1 MNNNIEKLNEPCYQ
15 SIIIEINKS
24 WERRRIL
31 YIYIYIYIYRESEQA
46 TRRDYWGVTT
56 VASLPIEEPK
66 SNAFIGTHSI
76 ESGLVT

>member
-1 MNNNIEKLNEPCYQ
+1 MNNNIEKLSEPRYQ

-31 YIYIYIYIYRESEQA
+31 YIYIYIYRKSEQA

-66 SNAFIGTHSI
+66 SNAFIGTHS
-76 ESGLVT
+76 L